1 MGAHIYRKEMKG
13 FTLTYSYIGDMG
25 ELIHH
30 KEEYP
35 TRISA
40 IINFWFAKHDRR
52 KTFVTLRKNKK

>member
-1 MGAHIYRKEMKG
+1 MKG

-52 KTFVTLRKNKK
+52 KTFVTLRKK